1 MKNSKIKNYLEKL
14 QGLTDK
20 QKKIVLWTIV
30 AILGIIMG
38 YFWIRSAS
46 DKLNKIGENI
56 GQIKLPEIQTPSVE
70 ILAAEAPADQIAEPA
85 LSEVEGWQTYINTE
99 YGFEIKYPRNWT
111 LNTKIPKEANRIVFM
126 AVNYSKNPQPQFFDF
141 EINILSNPERLSSKD
156 FVQKL
161 LTKNLEQDIGKI
173 IYKTATDLTMGGLS
187 AYELGKVFAY
197 DQNQDQIFISKQSF
211 ILKITFPSAEEN
223 TNLQDPINNNG
234 TCQKMISTFKFIK

>member
-70 ILAAEAPADQIAEPA
+70 IPAAEAPADQIAEPA

-99 YGFEIKYPRNWT
+99 YGFEIKYPPNW
-111 LNTKIPKEANRIVFM
+111 IADANLFSY
-126 AVNYSKNPQPQFFDF
+126 VNSGAGSAAFC
-141 EINILSNPERLSSKD
+141 PEELQD
-156 FVQKL
+156 
-161 LTKNLEQDIGKI
+161 KNLGNGLTGNKGGCIVGKTNGGSI
-173 IYKTATDLTMGGLS
+173 APEAPIALFQCDSQGKTGLENCQAFQGENLGADSSEKYFYKLAIHDFKYQ
-187 AYELGKVFAY
+187 AVYYE
-197 DQNQDQIFISKQSF
+197 
-211 ILKITFPSAEEN
+211 
-223 TNLQDPINNNG
+223 
-234 TCQKMISTFKFIK
+234 MIKTFKFIK